1 MNKYI
6 AFQPRSYPLFKD
18 RKEGRVEL
26 VFLPGFIAVFGFI
39 TFRKHW
45 EKLYLTWEISNNYWF
60 ILM

>member
-6 AFQPRSYPLFKD
+6 AFQPRSYPLFKN

-26 VFLPGFIAVFGFI
+26 VFLLGFIAVFGFI

-45 EKLYLTWEISNNYWF
+45 EKLYLT
-60 ILM
+60 